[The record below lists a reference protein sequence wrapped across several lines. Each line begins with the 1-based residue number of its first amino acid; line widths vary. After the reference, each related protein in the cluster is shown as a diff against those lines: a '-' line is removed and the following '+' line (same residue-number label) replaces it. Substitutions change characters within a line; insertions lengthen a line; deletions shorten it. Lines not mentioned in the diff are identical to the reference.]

1 VTAAVFTRRDA
12 LRGFVVEGPLTTII
26 ALAALALAWQ
36 IGALVVDE
44 PWLPT
49 FSATIERVAALFE
62 SGQLTPILVT
72 SVTNL
77 AVGYAIS
84 LVLGT
89 ALGAAMALSRPVNY
103 ALRALVDALLFV
115 PPVLYAPLVLAF
127 MGFSDLALI
136 TVIVLFSTFVI
147 TASTQ
152 TAISGVDESLR
163 DMAHSFGAGR
173 AQMLRDIILPGAMP
187 QIFAGYRLGMGRA
200 VKGMII
206 GELFVTVVG
215 LGALERRFSSA
226 FDAVGVW
233 AIAVIV
239 IGLAVLCIWAV
250 QAVDRA
256 LNWWAG

>member
-1 VTAAVFTRRDA
+1 VTATAFTRRDA
-12 LRGFVVEGPLTTII
+12 LRTFAIEGPLTTAL
-26 ALAALALAWQ
+26 ALAALAVAWQ
-36 IGALVVDE
+36 ALALLVAE

-49 FSATIERVAALFE
+49 FSAVIARVASLFE
-62 SGQLTPILVT
+62 SGQLQPILVT
-72 SVTNL
+72 SLTNL
-77 AVGYAIS
+77 AVGYFIA
-84 LVLGT
+84 VLIGT
-89 ALGAAMALSRPVNY
+89 GLGAAMALSRLTNY
-103 ALRALVDALLFV
+103 ALRAVVDALLFV

-127 MGFSDLALI
+127 LGFSDVALI
-136 TVIVLFSTFVI
+136 AVIVLFAAFVI

-152 TAISGVDESLR
+152 TAIAGVDAGLR
-163 DMAHSFGAGR
+163 DMAHAFGADR
-173 AQMLRDIILPGAMP
+173 RQMLREIILPGAMP

-233 AIAVIV
+233 AIAVVV
-239 IGLAVLCIWAV
+239 IGIAVLCIWAV